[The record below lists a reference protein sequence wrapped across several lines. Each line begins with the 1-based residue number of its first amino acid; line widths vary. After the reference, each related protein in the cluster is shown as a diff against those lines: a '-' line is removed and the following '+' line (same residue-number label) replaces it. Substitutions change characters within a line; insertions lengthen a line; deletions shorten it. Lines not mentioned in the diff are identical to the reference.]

1 MKSAPYRN
9 ARKRAFF
16 ASGMT
21 LMEVVIAIG
30 IMAFAVPLI
39 FTAISSAGASRLAA
53 EADTRSVW
61 LAREVQR
68 QMLLKWSDD
77 SSVSDQSV
85 ITASFPFPQTG
96 TGDSTQTLIFDNEG
110 EFVSEGSTSDQE
122 APSAISGAA
131 YVVTISAE
139 AYTPPGTTSGQDT
152 LAKVRIDVANPAK
165 TAPGQRSQYR
175 YVFITTR
182 QGLL

>member
-1 MKSAPYRN
+1 MKSAPYSID
-9 ARKRAFF
+9 RKRAFF

-30 IMAFAVPLI
+30 VMAFSVPLI

-53 EADTRSVW
+53 EGDTRSVW
-61 LAREVQR
+61 LAREIQR
-68 QMLLKWSDD
+68 QMILKWSED
-77 SSVSDQSV
+77 SNVSNQSL
-85 ITASFPFPQTG
+85 IASPFPFPQAG
-96 TGDSTQTLIFDNEG
+96 AGESTRTLIFDNEG

-122 APSAISGAA
+122 APSTIPGAV

-139 AYTPPGTTSGQDT
+139 TYTPPGTTSGQDI
-152 LAKVRIDVANPAK
+152 LARVSIDIANPAR
-165 TAPGQRSQYR
+165 TAPGKRSQYR